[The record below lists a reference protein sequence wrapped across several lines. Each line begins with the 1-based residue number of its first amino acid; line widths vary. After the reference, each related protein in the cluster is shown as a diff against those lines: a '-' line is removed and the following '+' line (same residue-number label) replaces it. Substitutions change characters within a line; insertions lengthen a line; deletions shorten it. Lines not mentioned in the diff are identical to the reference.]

1 MKSILIYLTPEKS
14 KGAVY
19 HIQPSEQF
27 AGDWKKVIESVNNG
41 VNFGIK
47 YL

>member
-1 MKSILIYLTPEKS
+1 MKGILIYLSPDK
-14 KGAVY
+14 KVVY
-19 HIQPSEQF
+19 HIQPSMQF
-27 AGDWKKVIESVNNG
+27 AGDWKKVIDSVNNG